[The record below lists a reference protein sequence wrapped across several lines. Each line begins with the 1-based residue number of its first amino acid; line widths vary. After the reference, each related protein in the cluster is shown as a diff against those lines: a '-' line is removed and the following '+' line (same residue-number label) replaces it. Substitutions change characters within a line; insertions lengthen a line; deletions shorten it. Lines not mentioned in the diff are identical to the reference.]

1 MLLKIRR
8 VPGKRFGAMKLQ
20 TEPFAHVG
28 VGLNQEVIFPVTLTQ
43 ADVTKNL
50 QPLGT
55 SPELWAARQELL
67 SPEDVKLRQCEL
79 GATGI
84 FVAVSHGLAPGY
96 LRPTGSYCLT
106 YQFPSMCGCLS
117 YQLSG
122 DDGQGVATGKSIEVF
137 LVW

>member
-8 VPGKRFGAMKLQ
+8 VPGQRFGAMKLQ

-67 SPEDVKLRQCEL
+67 SPEDVKLRQ
-79 GATGI
+79 
-84 FVAVSHGLAPGY
+84 
-96 LRPTGSYCLT
+96 
-106 YQFPSMCGCLS
+106 
-117 YQLSG
+117 
-122 DDGQGVATGKSIEVF
+122 
-137 LVW
+137 